1 MLSFFLELLFKFL
14 FFTPTVFLSNIVS
27 DLLRSN
33 FFILLVVSEKIS
45 WAFLFLSF
53 FFFFFSQLLWNK
65 EAYWK
70 MSNIVSFGYTWQE
83 LLFIYCVRF
92 DFCSHLLSSL
102 CLCLWKQVQKHYYNE
117 MFCFF
122 FFYPGGQIRHF
133 KEIECQP
140 PVLKSS
146 DMLNNYK
153 TPCHGFLMQTFT
165 LSLCPSMSLHICLTQ
180 VKLVG
185 LGTLQLN
192 LYLPTAIYHGVA
204 KSRTRLSEWT
214 GLNWYVLQGD
224 PTSPS

>member
-1 MLSFFLELLFKFL
+1 MLSFFLKLLFKFL

-53 FFFFFSQLLWNK
+53 FFF
-65 EAYWK
+65 
-70 MSNIVSFGYTWQE
+70 
-83 LLFIYCVRF
+83 
-92 DFCSHLLSSL
+92 LSYYETKKPTGKCLIL
-102 CLCLWKQVQKHYYNE
+102 CLLAILDKNCFLSIVLSLTSVHVSCLHYAFACE
-117 MFCFF
+117 SKSKSITMKLFF
-122 FFYPGGQIRHF
+122 FFFSGGQIRHF
-133 KEIECQP
+133 NEIECQP

-180 VKLVG
+180 AKLVD
-185 LGTLQLN
+185 LGTSQLN
-192 LYLPTAIYHGVA
+192 LYLPTAIRHGVT
-204 KSRTRLSEWT
+204 KSRTQLS
-214 GLNWYVLQGD
+214 D
-224 PTSPS
+224 